1 MKKVIILALLASAAW
16 AVDFSQMSTEE
27 LMSMRGTISVNE
39 RPAFRAEM
47 QKRMQT
53 MTPAQRQQFM
63 QSSPGKGQG
72 IAPRRAQGMGK
83 GMNSQKGQGR
93 NIVKGKNAKKGK
105 GIQNRPTFTT
115 YDLNSDGK
123 ITEKEFYDGQAERM
137 TQKANEGKMM
147 RNVGKAPTFTSID
160 ANSDGAV
167 TPAEFDTHQ
176 MNRMNSNM
184 RGMGQGKGGKGQS
197 VQ

>member
-1 MKKVIILALLASAAW
+1 MKKVIILTALLASATW

-27 LMSMRGTISVNE
+27 LMNMRGTISVNE

-53 MTPAQRQQFM
+53 MTPTQRQQFM
-63 QSSPGKGQG
+63 QSSPGRGQG
-72 IAPRRAQGMGK
+72 MSKGMTSQRGQGMG
-83 GMNSQKGQGR
+83 GN
-93 NIVKGKNAKKGK
+93 KGK

-123 ITEKEFYDGQAERM
+123 ITEKEFYDGQAKRM
-137 TQKANEGKMM
+137 TQKADEGKMM
-147 RNVGKAPTFTSID
+147 RNVGKAPTFESID
-160 ANSDGAV
+160 SNSDGTV

-184 RGMGQGKGGKGQS
+184 RGMGQGRGRKGQAA
-197 VQ
+197 Q

>member
-1 MKKVIILALLASAAW
+1 MKKVIILTALLASATW

-27 LMSMRGTISVNE
+27 LMNMRGTISVNE

-53 MTPAQRQQFM
+53 MTPTQRQQFM
-63 QSSPGKGQG
+63 QSSPGRGQG
-72 IAPRRAQGMGK
+72 IAPQGAQGMSK
-83 GMNSQKGQGR
+83 GMTSQRGQGMGG
-93 NIVKGKNAKKGK
+93 NKGK

-123 ITEKEFYDGQAERM
+123 ITKKEFYDGQAERM

-147 RNVGKAPTFTSID
+147 RNVGKAPTFESID
-160 ANSDGAV
+160 ANSDGTV

-184 RGMGQGKGGKGQS
+184 RGMGQGRSRKGQA

>member
-1 MKKVIILALLASAAW
+1 MKKVIILALLASATW
-16 AVDFSQMSTEE
+16 AMDFSQMSTEE

-53 MTPAQRQQFM
+53 MTPTQRQQFM
-63 QSSPGKGQG
+63 QSSPGRGQSMGQG
-72 IAPRRAQGMGK
+72 MAPRGTQGMGK
-83 GMNSQKGQGR
+83 GMNSQRAQ
-93 NIVKGKNAKKGK
+93 
-105 GIQNRPTFTT
+105 GIQNRPTFAT

-123 ITEKEFYDGQAERM
+123 ITEKEFYDAQAKRM
-137 TQKANEGKMM
+137 TQKADEGKMM
-147 RNVGKAPTFTSID
+147 RNAGKAPTFTSID
-160 ANSDGAV
+160 TNSDGAV

-184 RGMGQGKGGKGQS
+184 RGMGQGRGRKGQA

>member
-1 MKKVIILALLASAAW
+1 MKKVIILALLASATW

-27 LMSMRGTISVNE
+27 LMSMRGTVSVNE

-53 MTPAQRQQFM
+53 MTPTQRQQFM
-63 QSSPGKGQG
+63 QNSPGRGQG
-72 IAPRRAQGMGK
+72 MSKGMTSQRGQGMG
-83 GMNSQKGQGR
+83 GN
-93 NIVKGKNAKKGK
+93 KGK
-105 GIQNRPTFTT
+105 GIQNRPTFDT
-115 YDLNSDGK
+115 YDLNNDGK

-137 TQKANEGKMM
+137 TQKADEGKMM
-147 RNVGKAPTFTSID
+147 RNAGKAPTFESID

-167 TPAEFDTHQ
+167 SPTEFDTHQ

-184 RGMGQGKGGKGQS
+184 RGMGQSKGGKGQA

>member
-1 MKKVIILALLASAAW
+1 MKKVIILTALLASAAL
-16 AVDFSQMSTEE
+16 AADYNQMSTEE

-39 RPAFRAEM
+39 QPAFRAEM

-53 MTPAQRQQFM
+53 MTPAQRQELM
-63 QSSPGKGQG
+63 QRPAK
-72 IAPRRAQGMGK
+72 AQGMGK
-83 GMNSQKGQGR
+83 GMNSQRGQGMNR
-93 NIVKGKNAKKGK
+93 NKGK
-105 GIQNRPTFTT
+105 GRQNRPTFAS
-115 YDLNSDGK
+115 YDLNNDGE
-123 ITEKEFYDGQAERM
+123 ITKKEFYDGQAERM
-137 TQKANEGKMM
+137 TQKADEGKMM
-147 RNVGKAPTFTSID
+147 RNAGKAPTFESID
-160 ANSDGAV
+160 ANRDGTV

>member
-1 MKKVIILALLASAAW
+1 MKKVIILTALLASATW

-27 LMSMRGTISVNE
+27 LMNMRGTISVNE
-39 RPAFRAEM
+39 QSTFRAEM

-53 MTPAQRQQFM
+53 MTPAQRQELM
-63 QSSPGKGQG
+63 QRPAK
-72 IAPRRAQGMGK
+72 AQGMGK
-83 GMNSQKGQGR
+83 GMQSQRSQGMGR
-93 NIVKGKNAKKGK
+93 NKGK
-105 GIQNRPTFTT
+105 GRQNRPTFAT

-123 ITEKEFYDGQAERM
+123 ITQKEFYDGQAERM

-147 RNVGKAPTFTSID
+147 RNVGKAPTFESID
-160 ANSDGAV
+160 ANSDGTV

-184 RGMGQGKGGKGQS
+184 RGMGQGGGRKGQA

>member
-1 MKKVIILALLASAAW
+1 MKKVIILTALLASATW
-16 AVDFSQMSTEE
+16 AADFSQMSTEK

-53 MTPAQRQQFM
+53 MTPSQRQQFM
-63 QSSPGKGQG
+63 QSAPGKGQSMG
-72 IAPRRAQGMGK
+72 QGVAPRGAQGMG
-83 GMNSQKGQGR
+83 R
-93 NIVKGKNAKKGK
+93 NKGK
-105 GIQNRPTFTT
+105 GIQNRPTFAT
-115 YDLNSDGK
+115 YDLNNDDK
-123 ITEKEFYDGQAERM
+123 ITQKEFYDGQAKRM
-137 TQKANEGKMM
+137 TQKADEGKMM

-160 ANSDGAV
+160 TNSDGAV

-184 RGMGQGKGGKGQS
+184 RGMRGGKGQA

>member
-1 MKKVIILALLASAAW
+1 MKKVIILTALLASAAW

-27 LMSMRGTISVNE
+27 LMSMRGTVSVDE

-53 MTPAQRQQFM
+53 MTPTQRQQFM
-63 QSSPGKGQG
+63 QSSPGKGQSMG
-72 IAPRRAQGMGK
+72 QGMAPRGAQGMG
-83 GMNSQKGQGR
+83 R
-93 NIVKGKNAKKGK
+93 NKGK
-105 GIQNRPTFTT
+105 GIQNRPTFAT

-147 RNVGKAPTFTSID
+147 RNVGKAPTFKSID
-160 ANSDGAV
+160 TNSDGAV
-167 TPAEFDTHQ
+167 NPTEFDTHQ

-184 RGMGQGKGGKGQS
+184 RGMGQRKGGKGQA

>member
-1 MKKVIILALLASAAW
+1 MKKVIILTALLASATW

-27 LMSMRGTISVNE
+27 LMNMRGTISVNE

-53 MTPAQRQQFM
+53 MTPVQRQQFM
-63 QSSPGKGQG
+63 QSSPGRGQG
-72 IAPRRAQGMGK
+72 MGQGMAPQGTQGMGK
-83 GMNSQKGQGR
+83 GMTSQRGQ
-93 NIVKGKNAKKGK
+93 GK
-105 GIQNRPTFTT
+105 GIQNRPTFAT

-123 ITEKEFYDGQAERM
+123 ITEKEFYDGQAKRM
-137 TQKANEGKMM
+137 TQKADEGKMM

-160 ANSDGAV
+160 TNSDGVV

-184 RGMGQGKGGKGQS
+184 RGMGQGRGRKGQAA
-197 VQ
+197 Q